1 MSRLSRREFLK
12 LATAFSA
19 GTLLTDVFPLGKH
32 LASAIADRRPN
43 IILFVFDAMSA
54 RNMSLYGYPRATT
67 PNLERFAQRATV
79 YHAHYSGG
87 NFTTSGTASMLT
99 GMYPWNHRALH
110 FSGLVSESAASH
122 NLFRLLG
129 PDYYRYAFTQNLL
142 ADGLLRQFSA
152 DVDERLPATAF
163 SLGGDDI
170 PFDTWP
176 PDSRLTLQVF
186 QDHLFVL
193 STHVPASWL
202 GGYLN
207 SINSLRKTRFY
218 RRGVTGYP
226 YGAPVFVNYNL
237 AFDNQTVYAGVTE
250 EITRLA
256 KSQQPYFA
264 YIHLFSPHDPYNPQA
279 KYTRLFNDN
288 YRPPAKP
295 VHPLGDLRSE
305 EDVLKKRLR
314 YDQLVANVD
323 AEFGRL
329 FDTLEASGT
338 LDNTYLFVTSDH
350 GEMFERGYH
359 GHGDDLMYEGVIH
372 IPLLIL
378 SPSQT
383 KRYDV
388 YTPTSN
394 TDLLPTLLLLAG
406 QEVPPSLDGCV
417 LPGFADL
424 QPETRPIFSIQAMT
438 SSAFLP
444 LTKGTFVL
452 RRGDYKL
459 IAYKG
464 FPAYEKEF
472 ELYNLTADPE
482 EMDDLYA
489 VETSIAGQM
498 RDELLSTLEDVNR
511 LYRK

>member
-1 MSRLSRREFLK
+1 MSGLSRREFLK
-12 LATAFSA
+12 LAAAFSA
-19 GTLLTDVFPLGKH
+19 SALLADVSPWASHLTL
-32 LASAIADRRPN
+32 AAADRRPD
-43 IILFVFDAMSA
+43 IILLVLDALSA
-54 RNMSLYGYPRATT
+54 RNMSLYGYARATT
-67 PNLERFAQRATV
+67 PNLERLARRATV

-99 GMYPWNHRALH
+99 GLYPWKHRALH
-110 FSGLVSESAASH
+110 FGSLVNASAAAH
-122 NLFRLLG
+122 NLFHLLG

-152 DVDERLPATAF
+152 DIDERLPATAF

-176 PDSRLTLQVF
+176 PDSKLTLQVF

-207 SINSLRKTRFY
+207 NVNSLRKTRFY
-218 RRGVTGYP
+218 RKGVVGYP
-226 YGAPVFVNYNL
+226 YGAPIFVNYNL
-237 AFDNQTVYAGVTE
+237 AFENQKVYAGVTA
-250 EITRLA
+250 EILRLQQM
-256 KSQQPYFA
+256 QQPYFA

-279 KYTRLFNDN
+279 RFARLFDDD

-295 VHPLGDLRSE
+295 VHPLGDSALE

-323 AEFGRL
+323 AELGRL
-329 FDTLEASGT
+329 IDVLEANNT
-338 LDNTYLFVTSDH
+338 LDNTYLIVTSDH

-359 GHGDDLMYEGVIH
+359 GHGDDLMYEGVIR
-372 IPLLIL
+372 IPLLIF
-378 SPSQT
+378 SPGQNL
-383 KRYDV
+383 RRDV

-394 TDLLPTLLLLAG
+394 VDLLPTLLLLAG
-406 QEVPPSLDGCV
+406 SEIPPGLDGRV

-424 QPETRPIFSIQAMT
+424 PDAERPIFSVQAMAG
-438 SSAFLP
+438 SAFLP
-444 LTKGTFVL
+444 LNKGTFVL

-459 IAYKG
+459 IACKG
-464 FPAYEKEF
+464 FPAYNKEF
-472 ELYNLTADPE
+472 ELYNLSADPE
-482 EMDDLYA
+482 ELDDLYP
-489 VETSIAGQM
+489 VETTMARQM
-498 RDELLSTLEDVNR
+498 QDELLTALDEANR
-511 LYRK
+511 PYRK